1 MDTAAEKGS
10 MFGMDEGERLNV
22 GRKNEFFEG
31 KMGQT
36 EENVGCPESE
46 SIASERD
53 RLRTME
59 MAGQLECGEK
69 RGETATIEAG
79 LGEAGLKSG
88 IWRETGENGQ
98 VERELECRGSLPAR
112 DTVLAGENELKSDT
126 RREIEE
132 IGQVE
137 REPGCRG
144 SPSAEL
150 RNRGIVPAG
159 ENELKSDTRRKQGKP
174 GQVERELGCRGSP
187 PAELGCRGTAPAGKN
202 DLKSDTRREQGQ
214 TGQLERKLG
223 CRGSPPAELR
233 DRGTVPAGENELKSD
248 TRRKQGRPGQ
258 LERELG
264 CRGSPPA
271 AVADAEEV
279 LAALTRILRGEEE
292 AKTSEVL
299 RAAELLGKQYGL
311 FGDREG
317 APTEAPKIVMD
328 VPGRGEKK

>member
-1 MDTAAEKGS
+1 
-10 MFGMDEGERLNV
+10 
-22 GRKNEFFEG
+22 
-31 KMGQT
+31 
-36 EENVGCPESE
+36 
-46 SIASERD
+46 
-53 RLRTME
+53 ME

-69 RGETATIEAG
+69 CGKTATVEAG
-79 LGEAGLKSG
+79 LGKVGLKSD
-88 IWRETGENGQ
+88 IWRETAKIGQ
-98 VERELECRGSLPAR
+98 VERELGCRG
-112 DTVLAGENELKSDT
+112 TVPAGENELKSDTRRKQGQTGQLERELGCRGSPPAELRNRGTVPAGENEQKSDT

-144 SPSAEL
+144 
-150 RNRGIVPAG
+150 
-159 ENELKSDTRRKQGKP
+159 
-174 GQVERELGCRGSP
+174 
-187 PAELGCRGTAPAGKN
+187 TA
-202 DLKSDTRREQGQ
+202 
-214 TGQLERKLG
+214 
-223 CRGSPPAELR
+223 
-233 DRGTVPAGENELKSD
+233 
-248 TRRKQGRPGQ
+248 
-258 LERELG
+258 
-264 CRGSPPA
+264 PA

>member
-1 MDTAAEKGS
+1 MDTAAEKEPV
-10 MFGMDEGERLNV
+10 FGMDEGERLNV

-36 EENVGCPESE
+36 EGNVGCPESE

-59 MAGQLECGEK
+59 MAGQLECGGK

-79 LGEAGLKSG
+79 LGEAGLKSD

-150 RNRGIVPAG
+150 RNRGTV
-159 ENELKSDTRRKQGKP
+159 
-174 GQVERELGCRGSP
+174 
-187 PAELGCRGTAPAGKN
+187 PAGKN

-214 TGQLERKLG
+214 T
-223 CRGSPPAELR
+223 
-233 DRGTVPAGENELKSD
+233 
-248 TRRKQGRPGQ
+248 GQ

>member
-36 EENVGCPESE
+36 EGNVGCPESE

-69 RGETATIEAG
+69 CGKTATVEAG
-79 LGEAGLKSG
+79 LGKVGLKSD
-88 IWRETGENGQ
+88 IWRKTAKIGQ
-98 VERELECRGSLPAR
+98 VERELGCRG
-112 DTVLAGENELKSDT
+112 TVPAGENEQKSDT
-126 RREIEE
+126 RREVEE

-144 SPSAEL
+144 SPS
-150 RNRGIVPAG
+150 
-159 ENELKSDTRRKQGKP
+159 
-174 GQVERELGCRGSP
+174 
-187 PAELGCRGTAPAGKN
+187 
-202 DLKSDTRREQGQ
+202 
-214 TGQLERKLG
+214 
-223 CRGSPPAELR
+223 
-233 DRGTVPAGENELKSD
+233 
-248 TRRKQGRPGQ
+248 
-258 LERELG
+258 
-264 CRGSPPA
+264 A

>member
-1 MDTAAEKGS
+1 
-10 MFGMDEGERLNV
+10 
-22 GRKNEFFEG
+22 
-31 KMGQT
+31 
-36 EENVGCPESE
+36 
-46 SIASERD
+46 
-53 RLRTME
+53 

-69 RGETATIEAG
+69 CGKTATVEAG
-79 LGEAGLKSG
+79 LGKVGLKSD
-88 IWRETGENGQ
+88 IWRETAKIGQ
-98 VERELECRGSLPAR
+98 VERELGCRG
-112 DTVLAGENELKSDT
+112 TVPAGENEQKSDT

-150 RNRGIVPAG
+150 RNRGTV
-159 ENELKSDTRRKQGKP
+159 
-174 GQVERELGCRGSP
+174 
-187 PAELGCRGTAPAGKN
+187 PAGKN

-214 TGQLERKLG
+214 TGQ
-223 CRGSPPAELR
+223 
-233 DRGTVPAGENELKSD
+233 V
-248 TRRKQGRPGQ
+248 
-258 LERELG
+258 ERELG

>member
-1 MDTAAEKGS
+1 MEREPGSGGDAPAEASCRGTVS
-10 MFGMDEGERLNV
+10 AGEN
-22 GRKNEFFEG
+22 
-31 KMGQT
+31 
-36 EENVGCPESE
+36 
-46 SIASERD
+46 D
-53 RLRTME
+53 
-59 MAGQLECGEK
+59 
-69 RGETATIEAG
+69 
-79 LGEAGLKSG
+79 LKSD
-88 IWRETGENGQ
+88 IWRETAKIGQ
-98 VERELECRGSLPAR
+98 VERELGCRG
-112 DTVLAGENELKSDT
+112 TVPAGENEQKSDT

-150 RNRGIVPAG
+150 RNRGTV
-159 ENELKSDTRRKQGKP
+159 
-174 GQVERELGCRGSP
+174 
-187 PAELGCRGTAPAGKN
+187 PAGKN

-214 TGQLERKLG
+214 T
-223 CRGSPPAELR
+223 
-233 DRGTVPAGENELKSD
+233 
-248 TRRKQGRPGQ
+248 GQ

>member
-1 MDTAAEKGS
+1 MDTAAEKEPV
-10 MFGMDEGERLNV
+10 FGMDEGERLNV
-22 GRKNEFFEG
+22 GRKNKFFEG

-36 EENVGCPESE
+36 EGNVGCPESE

-69 RGETATIEAG
+69 CGKMATVEAG
-79 LGEAGLKSG
+79 LGKVGLKSD
-88 IWRETGENGQ
+88 IWRETAKIGQ
-98 VERELECRGSLPAR
+98 VERELGCRG
-112 DTVLAGENELKSDT
+112 TVPAGENEQKSDT

-132 IGQVE
+132 IGQAE

-150 RNRGIVPAG
+150 R
-159 ENELKSDTRRKQGKP
+159 
-174 GQVERELGCRGSP
+174 
-187 PAELGCRGTAPAGKN
+187 
-202 DLKSDTRREQGQ
+202 
-214 TGQLERKLG
+214 
-223 CRGSPPAELR
+223 
-233 DRGTVPAGENELKSD
+233 DRGTVPAGENDLKSD

>member
-36 EENVGCPESE
+36 EENVGCQKSE

-59 MAGQLECGEK
+59 MAGHLECGEK
-69 RGETATIEAG
+69 CGKTATVEAG
-79 LGEAGLKSG
+79 LGKVGLKSD
-88 IWRETGENGQ
+88 IWRETAKIGQ
-98 VERELECRGSLPAR
+98 VERELGCRG
-112 DTVLAGENELKSDT
+112 TVPAGENEQKSDT
-126 RREIEE
+126 RREQGQT
-132 IGQVE
+132 GQVE

-150 RNRGIVPAG
+150 RNRGTV
-159 ENELKSDTRRKQGKP
+159 
-174 GQVERELGCRGSP
+174 
-187 PAELGCRGTAPAGKN
+187 PAGKN

-214 TGQLERKLG
+214 T
-223 CRGSPPAELR
+223 
-233 DRGTVPAGENELKSD
+233 
-248 TRRKQGRPGQ
+248 GQ